1 MVDIIF
7 NTFDDSIFDMYNL
20 VCLVGD
26 STFVGDND
34 NRHSQFMKIFQNLH
48 HFYGS
53 FAVQSSCWFICQ
65 NDLWLGD

>member
-34 NRHSQFMKIFQNLH
+34 NRHSTEVLLSKAPV
-48 HFYGS
+48 GS
-53 FAVQSSCWFICQ
+53 SARMICG
-65 NDLWLGD
+65 WVIKARAMATRCF